1 MRWTKPL
8 SGPRIAH
15 AAALFAGVFALP
27 SLLFAQAPVTPTP
40 PPAPAAVAP
49 PPMPRYVVVLD
60 AAHGGDDTGG
70 RLASGAYEK
79 AVTLNLSVRLRSLL
93 NARGITVV
101 TTRESD
107 TAVEPERRAGIANHA
122 KAAACLS
129 LHVTETGAG
138 IHLFTSSLAPAQP
151 EHFIAWKTA
160 QAPWI
165 TRSLALEGSVNSA
178 LQHAGMNITLS
189 RTALIAV
196 DSMTCPAV
204 AIEVAPER
212 GPDGKV
218 TAEPDDPEYLA
229 RVATTLANAMVEWRT
244 DAGRTEGH

>member
-1 MRWTKPL
+1 
-8 SGPRIAH
+8 
-15 AAALFAGVFALP
+15 
-27 SLLFAQAPVTPTP
+27 
-40 PPAPAAVAP
+40 
-49 PPMPRYVVVLD
+49 
-60 AAHGGDDTGG
+60 
-70 RLASGAYEK
+70 
-79 AVTLNLSVRLRSLL
+79 
-93 NARGITVV
+93 
-101 TTRESD
+101 
-107 TAVEPERRAGIANHA
+107 
-122 KAAACLS
+122 
-129 LHVTETGAG
+129 
-138 IHLFTSSLAPAQP
+138 
-151 EHFIAWKTA
+151 
-160 QAPWI
+160 
-165 TRSLALEGSVNSA
+165 VNSA